1 MPACCVNIKRPWS
14 QRYHVSQHS
23 CPEMPKACGS
33 IPPPLGCRRLPGTSL
48 LTGISS
54 RPECQLKRRCG
65 ERAAHRTNW
74 IWTGVA
80 SLASFRPVGNLAALA
95 WCKAPPLRSAQPQLD
110 SQRCWQFHPCRPRE
124 WPPDLEV
131 KGWLG
136 FSPRCGMKISRWRVC
151 WRKAVGF
158 APPPHAQNKHK
169 ETRRVWPTLRQGEG
183 AGTSQEGL
191 VQPRARNTG
200 LACTL
205 ELLGV
210 CVCVCLSL
218 KQG

>member
-124 WPPDLEV
+124 WPLDLGQGVARVLTKKWHENKSV
-131 KGWLG
+131 ESLLAKG
-136 FSPRCGMKISRWRVC
+136 CI
-151 WRKAVGF
+151 
-158 APPPHAQNKHK
+158 
-169 ETRRVWPTLRQGEG
+169 
-183 AGTSQEGL
+183 TSLQ
-191 VQPRARNTG
+191 
-200 LACTL
+200 
-205 ELLGV
+205 
-210 CVCVCLSL
+210 VCL
-218 KQG
+218 